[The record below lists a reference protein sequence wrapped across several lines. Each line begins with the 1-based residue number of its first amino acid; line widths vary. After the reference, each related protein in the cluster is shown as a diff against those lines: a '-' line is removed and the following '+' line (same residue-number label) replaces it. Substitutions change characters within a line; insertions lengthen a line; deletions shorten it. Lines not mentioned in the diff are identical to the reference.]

1 MMAVGGQKATSTVLS
16 WPRQLDPAERY
27 FWLLD
32 RLACATVGA
41 FAELDLVLTRGG
53 LEAALAA
60 VQRQHPLLR
69 ARIEVVDGQPLLVEA
84 LEPIPLTVCDGDT
97 AGWTVDLAAL
107 LDQPF
112 PEDGGPMVQLVSL
125 PLGAERSAVT
135 LLVHHAL
142 IDGRGAAAALQ
153 QVLRSAESGASADS
167 SAMAISPPPPLHDRF
182 PPERRAARAVRDV
195 LSDVRAERAGQP
207 APDGYPFHSR
217 HVPTRRTRLHTFV
230 VEPVDQLVSA
240 ARDAKATVHGL
251 VAAAAL
257 QSAAALV
264 AEDRQLT
271 LAIASPTD
279 LRVPV
284 EPPSSDDEVTMATG
298 LLCTP
303 YTVDTDVPELARR
316 ISVQT
321 HLELARGGSHL
332 FYRLA
337 RAGSFAATES
347 GLDQFASWLGAAAPN
362 IGVSNVGVVES
373 GSDPAWM
380 RSLSLALSPSANQL
394 AFVGLTTYRDRLTM
408 LVTTDEKKLPRP
420 VADAFVT
427 GLARRV
433 GARPWPG
440 SEAPSVEHAATGRR
454 PLGAAARTASSPAQL
469 LRRQ

>member
-1 MMAVGGQKATSTVLS
+1 MTAVGAHEPTSTVLS

-41 FAELDLVLTRGG
+41 IAELDRVLTRGE

-60 VQRQHPLLR
+60 VQRQHPHLR
-69 ARIEVVDGQPLLVEA
+69 ARIEVVDGQPLLLEA
-84 LEPIPLTVCDGDT
+84 AGPIPLTLCDGD
-97 AGWTVDLAAL
+97 AGGLTVDLAAL
-107 LDQPF
+107 LDQAF
-112 PEDGGPMVQLVSL
+112 PEDGGPMVRLVSL
-125 PLGAERSAVT
+125 PLGAERSAVA
-135 LLVHHAL
+135 LMVHHAL

-153 QVLRSAESGASADS
+153 HVLRSAESDASAER
-167 SAMAISPPPPLHDRF
+167 SAMVIAPPPPLHDRF

-195 LSDVRAERAGQP
+195 LSQVRAERAGLP

-217 HVPTRRTRLHTFV
+217 HVPTRRTRLHIIV
-230 VEPVDQLVSA
+230 VDPVNQLVSA

-257 QSAAALV
+257 QSAAALI
-264 AEDRQLT
+264 AEDRPLT
-271 LAIASPTD
+271 LAVASPTD

-284 EPPSSDDEVTMATG
+284 EPPSSDDEVAMATG

-303 YTVDTDVPELARR
+303 YTVDADIPELARR
-316 ISVQT
+316 ISAQT
-321 HLELARGGSHL
+321 HREFARGESHL

-347 GLDQFASWLGAAAPN
+347 GLNEFASWLGAAAPN
-362 IGVSNVGVVES
+362 IGISNVGVVES

-394 AFVGLTTYRDRLTM
+394 AFVGLTTYRERLTM
-408 LVTTDEKKLPRP
+408 LVTTDEQKLPRA

-440 SEAPSVEHAATGRR
+440 SEVPSGEHEATGLR
-454 PLGAAARTASSPAQL
+454 PLGAAARTASSPA
-469 LRRQ
+469 